1 MDVKKMEKRLHI
13 FTWVAVGVFLFLSIG
28 LFMLQIVHGVE
39 YEKLAQENRIRIVPV
54 TAPRGVFKDRNG
66 KELVNSK
73 PSYTVSYMNVN
84 STPSEQERVFKE
96 LSEIL
101 NIPEITR
108 VVKERYTV
116 GENGEIVLEKL
127 PLQDISG
134 DGKVDAGDIEV
145 INERTQ
151 KSVNIKSIEV
161 STGKVILDAP
171 KGEAVFVSYSYNT
184 FKNKIR
190 DLGYKRYMPVRLKT
204 NVDMETVAKI
214 EERRLPGVYIEVEPI
229 RNYIYGSLAAHV
241 FGYVGEINQEELKA
255 LRDKGYRPGDLV
267 GKMGL
272 EKVLETYLKGENGGR
287 QVEVTATGKP
297 IRTLGEKP
305 AIPGATVN
313 LTLDLK
319 LQQVA
324 EKALEEQLK
333 KLQTDKRNPLPNAK
347 RGAVVVLNVKTG
359 EVLAMASYPSFDP
372 NMFARGIT
380 QKEWESLAS
389 NPLRPMVNI
398 AISEVYPP
406 GSVFK
411 MVTATA
417 ALEEKVTDENEKIR
431 DRGVYW
437 TIAPKKDWKPGGHGI
452 VDMVKAIAE
461 SCNIY
466 FYEMGRRLG
475 IDTIEKYARMY
486 GLGKPT
492 GIELPGEKSGNVASR
507 EYKQKVFSRPEDKI
521 WYPAETL
528 DAAIGQGYHQYTPLQ
543 IATYISAIANEGYWM
558 KPYLVK
564 SIVDSKGNVVY
575 ERKPEVAG
583 KVQVSKKTFEIIKR
597 GMRGVVLPGGTAYSV
612 FSDFPIAVGAKTGTA
627 QWDVKKT
634 PHGWFVA
641 FAPFDDP
648 EVAVV
653 VFIEQ
658 AGTGGTTGGPV
669 AKAVLSAYFNLDLG
683 QEEKDGSE
691 EHPGVQVVE

>member
-1 MDVKKMEKRLHI
+1 MEKRLHI
-13 FTWVAVGVFLFLSIG
+13 FTWITVGVFLFLSIG

-66 KELVNSK
+66 KELVNSR

-84 STPSEQERVFKE
+84 STPEEQERVFKV

-101 NIPEITR
+101 NIPEITH
-108 VVKERYTV
+108 VVKEKYTV

-127 PLQDISG
+127 PLHDVNG

-145 INERTQ
+145 IDERTQ
-151 KSVNIKSIEV
+151 KGVGIKSIEV

-171 KGEAVFVSYSYNT
+171 KDATVLVSYSYHT
-184 FKNKIR
+184 LKNKIR
-190 DLGYKRYMPVRLKT
+190 DLGYKKYMPVRLKT
-204 NVDMETVAKI
+204 NVDMVTVAQI

-272 EKVLETYLKGENGGR
+272 EKVLEPYLKGEDGGR

-305 AIPGATVN
+305 ATPGATVN
-313 LTLDLK
+313 LTIDLK

-324 EKALEEQLK
+324 EKALEGQLK
-333 KLQTDKRNPLPNAK
+333 KLQTDKRKPLPNAK

-380 QKEWESLAS
+380 QKEWESLAN

-492 GIELPGEKSGNVASR
+492 GIELPGEKAGNVASR
-507 EYKQKVFSRPEDKI
+507 EYKQKVFKRAEDKI

-543 IATYISAIANEGYWM
+543 IATYVSAIANEGYWM

-564 SIVDSKGNVVY
+564 SIVDAKGNVIY

-612 FSDFPIAVGAKTGTA
+612 FADFPVTLGAKTGTA

-641 FAPFDDP
+641 FAPFEDP

-658 AGTGGTTGGPV
+658 AGSGGATGGPV
-669 AKAVLSAYFNLDLG
+669 AKAILSAYFNLDL
-683 QEEKDGSE
+683 DNN
-691 EHPGVQVVE
+691 VEGENAAHREVIE

>member
-1 MDVKKMEKRLHI
+1 MESKIIEKRLHI
-13 FTWVAVGVFLFLSIG
+13 FTWITVGVFLFLSIG
-28 LFMLQIVHGVE
+28 LFMLQIVHGAE

-84 STPSEQERVFKE
+84 STPEEQERVFQT

-101 NIPEITR
+101 NIPRITH
-108 VVKERYTV
+108 VVKERYIV
-116 GENGEIVLEKL
+116 GENGVVELEKL
-127 PLQDISG
+127 PLCDVNN
-134 DGKVDAGDIEV
+134 DGKVDDGDIQVVDEKTGKSVEV
-145 INERTQ
+145 INFEAA
-151 KSVNIKSIEV
+151 
-161 STGKVILDAP
+161 TGKIKLDAP
-171 KGEAVFVSYSYNT
+171 QGTAVLISYSYDT
-184 FKNKIR
+184 FKNKIM
-190 DLGYKRYMPVRLKT
+190 DLGYKKYMPVRLKT

-229 RNYIYGSLAAHV
+229 RNYIYGSMGAHI
-241 FGYVGEINQEELKA
+241 FGYVGEINQEELKV

-267 GKMGL
+267 GKTGL
-272 EKVLETYLKGENGGR
+272 EKVLEPYLKGENGGR

-305 AIPGATVN
+305 AVPGATVN
-313 LTLDLK
+313 LTIDAK

-324 EKALEEQLK
+324 EQALQEQLI

-359 EVLAMASYPSFDP
+359 EVLAMASVPSFDP

-380 QKEWESLAS
+380 QKEWESLAN
-389 NPLRPMVNI
+389 NPLKPMVNI

-417 ALEEKVTDENEKIR
+417 ALEEKVTDEKEKIR

-437 TIAPKKDWKPGGHGI
+437 TILPKKDWKPGGHGI
-452 VDMVKAIAE
+452 VDMVKALAQ

-475 IDTIEKYARMY
+475 IDAIEKYARMY

-507 EYKQKVFSRPEDKI
+507 EYKEKVFQKAEDKI

-564 SIVDSKGNVVY
+564 SIVDAKGNVIY

-583 KVQVSKKTFEIIKR
+583 KVPVSKKTFEIIKQ

-612 FSDFPIAVGAKTGTA
+612 FADFPVSLGAKTGTA
-627 QWDVKKT
+627 QWDIKKT

-641 FAPFDDP
+641 FAPFEDP

-658 AGTGGTTGGPV
+658 AGSGGATGGPV
-669 AKAVLSAYFNLDLG
+669 VKAILSAYFNLD
-683 QEEKDGSE
+683 QKVEDADKDNIE
-691 EHPGVQVVE
+691 VTE

>member
-1 MDVKKMEKRLHI
+1 MDAKKMERRLHI
-13 FTWVAVGVFLFLSIG
+13 YTWITVGIFLFLSIG
-28 LFMLQIVHGVE
+28 LFMLQIVSGAE

-84 STPSEQERVFKE
+84 SSLEEQEEVFRT
-96 LSEIL
+96 LSQIL
-101 NIPEITR
+101 NMPEVTH

-116 GENGEIVLEKL
+116 NEKGEVFLEKL
-127 PLQDISG
+127 PLYDVNG
-134 DGKVDAGDIEV
+134 DGKVDTSDIQVIDEKTGKRIEV
-145 INERTQ
+145 KTVDVTN
-151 KSVNIKSIEV
+151 
-161 STGKVILDAP
+161 GKIVADAP
-171 KGEAVFVSYSYNT
+171 ADTPVLVSYAFHT
-184 FKNKIR
+184 FRNKIR
-190 DLGYKRYMPVRLKT
+190 DQGYKKYMPVRLKT

-229 RNYIYGSLAAHV
+229 RNYIYGSMGSHI
-241 FGYVGEINQEELKA
+241 FGYVGEINQQELEI
-255 LRDKGYRPGDLV
+255 LREKGYRPGDLV

-272 EKVLETYLKGENGGR
+272 EKVLETYLKGKDGGK

-305 AIPGATVN
+305 AVPGATVS
-313 LTLDLK
+313 LTIDAE

-324 EKALEEQLK
+324 EEALQEQLI
-333 KLQTDKRNPLPNAK
+333 KLQTDRKNPFPNAK
-347 RGAVVVLNVKTG
+347 RGAVVALNVKTG
-359 EVLAMASYPSFDP
+359 EVLAMASVPGFDP

-380 QKEWESLAS
+380 QAEWESLVN
-389 NPLRPMVNI
+389 NPLKPMVNI
-398 AISEVYPP
+398 AVSEVYPP

-417 ALEEKVTDENEKIR
+417 ALEEKVTDEREKIR
-431 DRGVYW
+431 DPGVYW

-452 VDMVKAIAE
+452 VDVVKAIAE
-461 SCNIY
+461 SCNIF

-486 GLGKPT
+486 GLGNIT
-492 GIELPGEKSGNVASR
+492 GIELPGEKAGNVASR
-507 EYKQKVFSRPEDKI
+507 EYKARVFKKAQDKI

-543 IATYISAIANEGYWM
+543 IATYISAIANEGRWM

-564 SIVDSKGNVVY
+564 SIVDADGHVIF

-583 KVQVSKKTFEIIKR
+583 EVQVSKKTFEIIKE
-597 GMRGVVLPGGTAYSV
+597 GMRGVVLPGGTAHSV
-612 FSDFPIAVGAKTGTA
+612 FSDFPVSLGAKTGTA

-641 FAPFDDP
+641 FAPFEDP

-658 AGTGGTTGGPV
+658 AGSGGATGGPV
-669 AKAVLSAYFNLDLG
+669 AKAILNAYFGLDENTEQSNQSSL
-683 QEEKDGSE
+683 EISD
-691 EHPGVQVVE
+691 

>member
-1 MDVKKMEKRLHI
+1 MNARKMERRLHI
-13 FTWVAVGVFLFLSIG
+13 YTWITVGIFVFLSIG
-28 LFMLQIVHGVE
+28 LFMLQIVNGAE
-39 YEKLAQENRIRIVPV
+39 YERLAQENRIRIIPV

-84 STPSEQERVFKE
+84 SSYEEQEKVFKT
-96 LSEIL
+96 LSQIL
-101 NIPEITR
+101 NMPEVTH

-116 GENGEIVLEKL
+116 NEKGEVFLEKP
-127 PLQDISG
+127 PLYDVDA
-134 DGKVDAGDIEV
+134 DGKVDSGDIQVVHEKTG
-145 INERTQ
+145 EALE
-151 KSVNIKSIEV
+151 IKTV
-161 STGKVILDAP
+161 DGNTGKIIVDAP
-171 KGEAVFVSYSYNT
+171 ADTPVLVSYAFHT
-184 FKNKIR
+184 FRNKIR
-190 DLGYKRYMPVRLKT
+190 DQGYKKYMPVRLKT

-229 RNYIYGSLAAHV
+229 RNYIYGSMAAHI
-241 FGYVGEINQEELKA
+241 FGYVGEINQQELEI

-272 EKVLETYLKGENGGR
+272 EKVLEPYLKGQDGGK

-313 LTLDLK
+313 LTIDAE

-324 EKALEEQLK
+324 EQALQEQLH
-333 KLQTDKRNPLPNAK
+333 KLQTDRRNPFPNAK

-359 EVLAMASYPSFDP
+359 EVLAMANVPSFDP

-380 QKEWESLAS
+380 QKEWESLAN
-389 NPLRPMVNI
+389 NPLKPMVNI
-398 AISEVYPP
+398 AISEAYPP

-417 ALEEKVTDENEKIR
+417 ALEEKVTDEKEKIR
-431 DRGVYW
+431 DPGVYW
-437 TIAPKKDWKPGGHGI
+437 TIARKKDWKPGGHGV
-452 VDMVKAIAE
+452 VDVVKAIAE

-475 IDTIEKYARMY
+475 IDAIEKYARMY
-486 GLGKPT
+486 GLGNIT
-492 GIELPGEKSGNVASR
+492 GIELPGEREGNVASR
-507 EYKQKVFSRPEDKI
+507 EYKARIFKRPEDKI

-543 IATYISAIANEGYWM
+543 IASYISAIANEGRWM

-564 SIVDSKGNVVY
+564 SIVDAEGRVIY

-583 KVQVSKKTFEIIKR
+583 EVPVSKKTFEIIKE
-597 GMRGVVLPGGTAYSV
+597 GMRGVVSPGGTAYSV
-612 FSDFPIAVGAKTGTA
+612 FSDFPVSLGAKTGTA
-627 QWDVKKT
+627 QWDLKKT

-641 FAPFDDP
+641 FAPFEDP

-658 AGTGGTTGGPV
+658 AGSGGATGGPV
-669 AKAVLSAYFNLDLG
+669 AKAILSAYFNI
-683 QEEKDGSE
+683 EENTE
-691 EHPGVQVVE
+691 ESNQNSLEITD